1 MHNFESKNLEIC
13 NVNLSLEIDDKLF
26 YINGN
31 SKELILETNFIT
43 NYIKLLKILLKN
55 FGLLNSLRIWY
66 RFSSKL
72 KFKKT

>member
-1 MHNFESKNLEIC
+1 MLSLEYKNLEIY

-31 SKELILETNFIT
+31 SKELTLRTNFIT

-55 FGLLNSLRIWY
+55 FGFLNSLRIWY
-66 RFSSKL
+66 KFPAKL